1 MRNLNIDVALTL
13 NVTIPDN
20 LAQQYRQLAFTAGD
34 VKLARLSSELKEDK
48 DFAERILH
56 DNIRY
61 VVSKALPQF
70 LESGGFG
77 VKVVP
82 LALREAH
89 VSDAEAKD
97 DAQGELAFA
106 DGDDPDLKVG
116 GTD

>member
-1 MRNLNIDVALTL
+1 MRTLNIDVALTL
-13 NVTIPDN
+13 RVTIPDN

-34 VKLARLSSELKEDK
+34 VKLARLSSELTDDK
-48 DFAERILH
+48 DFADRILH
-56 DNIRY
+56 DNIRF
-61 VVSKALPQF
+61 VMAQALPQF

-89 VSDAEAKD
+89 QPEDAEFKD
-97 DAQGELAFA
+97 YAQAELPFEEDEA
-106 DGDDPDLKVG
+106 KVG

>member
-20 LAQQYRQLAFTAGD
+20 LAQQYRQLAFSAGD
-34 VKLARLSSELKEDK
+34 AKLARLSSELPDDK

-61 VVSKALPQF
+61 IVSQTLPQF

-89 VSDAEAKD
+89 VTDAELKAE
-97 DAQGELAFA
+97 AEGELAFA

>member
-1 MRNLNIDVALTL
+1 MDIALTL
-13 NVTIPDN
+13 QVTIPDN

-34 VKLARLSSELKEDK
+34 VKLARLSSELDDDK
-48 DFAERILH
+48 DFTDRILH
-56 DNIRY
+56 DNVRY
-61 VVSKALPQF
+61 IMSKTLPQF

-89 VSDAEAKD
+89 VSDAEVKD
-97 DAQGELAFA
+97 DAQGELPFA
-106 DGDDPDLKVG
+106 DGDNPDLKVG